1 MKLVRWSYNNLH
13 MPMMSDD
20 NGDLWCT
27 SKQLCEALGLKDST
41 LRELKR
47 VNSEEFELLSVI
59 VPDAKEFLAENK
71 AEFGL
76 KRVRKDMT
84 LWSEDDMVTVA
95 ILARSPIAR
104 AFRKELKTLIKQNA
118 IKNTIPRTEHD
129 KTLMQLGMMAV
140 EIEELKKFV
149 GLKSGAHRVQLQL
162 VN

>member
-27 SKQLCEALGLKDST
+27 SKQLCGALGITENSLRLLKNGH
-41 LRELKR
+41 K
-47 VNSEEFELLSVI
+47 EEFDDNCVSKTNAI
-59 VPDAKEFLAENK
+59 SFLKENK
-71 AEFGL
+71 TEFGV
-76 KRVRKDMT
+76 KYVRGDMT
-84 LWSEDDMVTVA
+84 LWSEDDMITVA

-104 AFRKELKTLIKQNA
+104 AFRKELKTFIKQNA
-118 IKNTIPRTEHD
+118 IKNTVSRAEHD